1 VRRYETIFI
10 THPDLSEEDQN
21 QLLEKIRSLMGS
33 LKAEIIRLD
42 DWGQKKLSYEIRKN
56 NRGRYFLMD
65 YVAAPEVVREWE
77 RNLRLNDRILKYQT
91 VKLSDEM
98 TPEAAR
104 NLKEQVAAVKPPEAA
119 TPPPAPAPAPAPTS
133 GTEETKAA
141 EPQGGEAK

>member
-1 VRRYETIFI
+1 MRRYETIFI
-10 THPDLSEEDQN
+10 THPDLSEEDLN
-21 QLLEKIRSLMGS
+21 QLLERIRTLMAN

-77 RNLRLNDRILKYQT
+77 RNLRLNDRILKFQT
-91 VKLSDEM
+91 VKLSDEV
-98 TPEAAR
+98 TPEAAKT
-104 NLKEQVAAVKPPEAA
+104 LKEQVPAGKAPEAA
-119 TPPPAPAPAPAPTS
+119 APVPVP
-133 GTEETKAA
+133 EEPKAA